1 MSEQFCS
8 INWLYGSPSFQ
19 LTLMN
24 GPFPAMASLGGA
36 VIVALVLLVVWGDMS
51 SLILAN
57 STFSGVVFST
67 FAIFSNVVLRKES
80 LFESKAFMTLV
91 KVLLNIEVVATLL
104 RNLYYR
110 F

>member
-1 MSEQFCS
+1 
-8 INWLYGSPSFQ
+8 
-19 LTLMN
+19 MN

-91 KVLLNIEVVATLL
+91 KSSFEYRSGGNSFEKPQI
-104 RNLYYR
+104 RNL
-110 F
+110 

>member
-1 MSEQFCS
+1 
-8 INWLYGSPSFQ
+8 
-19 LTLMN
+19 MN